1 MSTARERQIDAFL
14 HAERARERGVEI
26 HAELE
31 RLARD
36 AAGGRVE
43 ALVSGKAFE
52 ELGRAAG
59 TTADYVNKLNGA
71 MTYKGIPIINGG
83 EMIPDDEVFLVNKDA
98 IDPPNWKFD
107 FLR

>member
-31 RLARD
+31 RLASR
-36 AAGGRVE
+36 AHGRIE
-43 ALVSGKAFE
+43 ALVSGKAFD

-59 TTADYVNKLNGA
+59 TTADAIEKLNGA